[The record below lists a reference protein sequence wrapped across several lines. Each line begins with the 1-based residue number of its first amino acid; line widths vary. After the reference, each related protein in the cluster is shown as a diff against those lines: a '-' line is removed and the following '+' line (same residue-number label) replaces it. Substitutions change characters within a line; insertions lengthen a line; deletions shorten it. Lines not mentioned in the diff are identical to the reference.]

1 MSLKKMLPVRILDV
15 QRFMMSQDFI
25 ALILFRYSDDLYGK
39 EDLGSDQDTNLS
51 INILPDIKYNS
62 EDTSDKL

>member
-15 QRFMMSQDFI
+15 QRFMMSQAFI